1 MSRGKRY
8 EEPKLNLKKV
18 FAVIIAFVVLIMFI
32 FMIRGLFERDGEQ
45 TRITSKD
52 YFAAFQNN
60 KWGIIDSTGAVVIDP
75 SYQEMMVVPNSKKDV
90 FLCTFD
96 VNYETGE
103 YSTKALNSKNEEIFT
118 QYNQVEPL
126 QVVDKNG
133 QVSYISNALKVQKDG
148 KYGFIDLDGNELQP
162 CQYDSISTLEGKQDV
177 IKVQKDGKYGLV
189 DVKGKELIPIQYAD
203 IKTLKADDTT
213 NYLVQNDEGKY
224 GIVSN
229 SNQVVLEPNYD
240 EIKDVYTSNYYV
252 VQQGEAEKLIR
263 KDGTDVLTT
272 GFDEITG
279 ILKNEENGVIFKQ
292 NEKYG
297 IMNMSG
303 EVTLNPTYDDLK
315 EAKTGIFIAK
325 QGGKYGIID
334 LTGAEKLG
342 FTYQSLNYYEKADL
356 YVGEDENFNNS
367 IINGNFEVKQTGI
380 LIDVDEEEGYFELR
394 QDDANKYYDF
404 SFNEKK
410 ESDIFKT
417 RTLFVSK
424 KDGKYGFVDKDG
436 NVVVDYIYDDATSQ
450 NNFGYAAVK
459 KDGKWG
465 SIDDKGTVIQEPAY
479 NLDDYLTIDFIG
491 RWHYGKDVN
500 MNYYNQL

>member
-1 MSRGKRY
+1 
-8 EEPKLNLKKV
+8 
-18 FAVIIAFVVLIMFI
+18 
-32 FMIRGLFERDGEQ
+32 
-45 TRITSKD
+45 
-52 YFAAFQNN
+52 
-60 KWGIIDSTGAVVIDP
+60 
-75 SYQEMMVVPNSKKDV
+75 
-90 FLCTFD
+90 
-96 VNYETGE
+96 
-103 YSTKALNSKNEEIFT
+103 
-118 QYNQVEPL
+118 
-126 QVVDKNG
+126 
-133 QVSYISNALKVQKDG
+133 
-148 KYGFIDLDGNELQP
+148 
-162 CQYDSISTLEGKQDV
+162 
-177 IKVQKDGKYGLV
+177 
-189 DVKGKELIPIQYAD
+189 
-203 IKTLKADDTT
+203 
-213 NYLVQNDEGKY
+213 
-224 GIVSN
+224 
-229 SNQVVLEPNYD
+229 
-240 EIKDVYTSNYYV
+240 
-252 VQQGEAEKLIR
+252 
-263 KDGTDVLTT
+263 
-272 GFDEITG
+272 
-279 ILKNEENGVIFKQ
+279 
-292 NEKYG
+292 
-297 IMNMSG
+297 MSG

-334 LTGAEKLG
+334 LAGAEKLG

-356 YVGEDENFNNS
+356 YVGEDENFSNS

-404 SFNEKK
+404 SFDEKK
-410 ESDIFKT
+410 ELDIFKT

-491 RWHYGKDVN
+491 RWHYGKDLN

>member
-32 FMIRGLFERDGEQ
+32 FMIRGLFAKDEEQ

-75 SYQEMMVVPNSKKDV
+75 SYEEMMVVPNSKKDV

-118 QYNQVEPL
+118 QYNQIEPL
-126 QVVDKNG
+126 QVVDRNG
-133 QVSYISNALKVQKDG
+133 QVSYISNVLKVQKDG
-148 KYGFIDLDGNELQP
+148 KYGLIDLDGNELQT
-162 CQYDSISTLEGKQDV
+162 CQYDAISTLEGKQDV
-177 IKVQKDGKYGLV
+177 IKVQKDGKFGLL
-189 DVKGKELIPIQYAD
+189 DVQGKELISAQYAD
-203 IKTLKADDTT
+203 IRTLKADDTT

-224 GIVSN
+224 GIISN
-229 SNQVVLEPNYD
+229 TNQVVLEPNYD
-240 EIKDVYTSNYYV
+240 EIKDVYTTNYYV
-252 VQQGEAEKLIR
+252 VQQGETEKLIR

-279 ILKNEENGVIFKQ
+279 ILKNAENGVIFKQ
-292 NEKYG
+292 GEKYG

-315 EAKTGIFIAK
+315 EAKTGIFIAE

-356 YVGEDENFNNS
+356 YVGEDENFNNT

-380 LIDVDEEEGYFELR
+380 LIDVNEVDGYFELR
-394 QDDANKYYDF
+394 QNDENKYYDF

-410 ESDIFKT
+410 ESDIFKN

-436 NVVVDYIYDDATSQ
+436 NVVVDYIYDDVTSQ

-465 SIDDKGTVIQEPAY
+465 SIDDKGTVIQEPTY

-491 RWHYGKDVN
+491 RWHYGKDLN

>member
-75 SYQEMMVVPNSKKDV
+75 SYEEMMVVPNSKKDV

-118 QYNQVEPL
+118 QYNQIEPL

-148 KYGFIDLDGNELQP
+148 KYGLIDLDGNELQL

-177 IKVQKDGKYGLV
+177 IKVQKDGKYGLI

-224 GIVSN
+224 GIISN

-272 GFDEITG
+272 GFDEVTG

-303 EVTLNPTYDDLK
+303 EVTLNPTYDDLR
-315 EAKTGIFIAK
+315 EAKTGIFIAA
-325 QGGKYGIID
+325 QDGKYGIID

-465 SIDDKGTVIQEPAY
+465 SIDDRGTVIQEPTY

-491 RWHYGKDVN
+491 RWHYGKDLN

>member
-75 SYQEMMVVPNSKKDV
+75 SYEEMMVVPNSKKDV

-126 QVVDKNG
+126 QVVDRNG
-133 QVSYISNALKVQKDG
+133 QVSYISNVLKVQKDG
-148 KYGFIDLDGNELQP
+148 KYGLIDLEGNELQP
-162 CQYDSISTLEGKQDV
+162 CKYDSISTLEGKQDV
-177 IKVQKDGKYGLV
+177 IKVQKDGKYGLI

-224 GIVSN
+224 GIISN

-334 LTGAEKLG
+334 LAGAEKLG

-356 YVGEDENFNNS
+356 YVGEDENFSNS

-450 NNFGYAAVK
+450 NNFGYVAVK

-465 SIDDKGTVIQEPAY
+465 SIDDKGTVIQEPTY

-491 RWHYGKDVN
+491 RWHYGKDLN

>member
-18 FAVIIAFVVLIMFI
+18 FAVIIAFIVLIMFI
-32 FMIRGLFERDGEQ
+32 FMIRGLFARDEEQ
-45 TRITSKD
+45 TRIISKD
-52 YFAAFQNN
+52 YFAVFQNN

-75 SYQEMMVVPNSKKDV
+75 SYEEMMVVPNSKKDV
-90 FLCTFD
+90 FLCTYD

-118 QYNQVEPL
+118 QYDQIEPL
-126 QVVDKNG
+126 QVVSGNT
-133 QVSYISNALKVQKDG
+133 QVSYIDNALKVQKDG
-148 KYGFIDLDGNELQP
+148 KYGLIDLDG
-162 CQYDSISTLEGKQDV
+162 
-177 IKVQKDGKYGLV
+177 
-189 DVKGKELIPIQYAD
+189 KELVAPQYAD
-203 IKTLKADDTT
+203 IRALKAGDTSSFII
-213 NYLVQNDEGKY
+213 QNDEGKY
-224 GIVSN
+224 GIINS

-240 EIKDVYTSNYYV
+240 GIKDVYTSNYYV
-252 VQQGEAEKLIR
+252 VQQDDAEKLIR

-292 NEKYG
+292 NDKYG
-297 IMNMSG
+297 IMNLTG

-315 EAKTGIFIAK
+315 EAKTGLFIAS
-325 QGGKYGIID
+325 QDGKYGVID
-334 LTGAEKLG
+334 STGAEKLG
-342 FTYQSLNYYEKADL
+342 FTYQSLSYYEKADL

-367 IINGNFEVKQTGI
+367 IMNGNFEVKQNGI
-380 LIDVDEEEGYFELR
+380 LIDIDEEKGYLQIR
-394 QDDANKYYDF
+394 QNDENKYYDF

-410 ESDIFKT
+410 ESEIFTT
-417 RTLFVSK
+417 RTLFLSK
-424 KDGKYGFVDKDG
+424 KDDKYGFVDKDG

-465 SIDDKGTVIQEPAY
+465 SIDDKGTVIQEPTY
-479 NLDDYLTIDFIG
+479 NLDDYLLIDFIG
-491 RWHYGKDVN
+491 RWHFGRDVN

>member
-75 SYQEMMVVPNSKKDV
+75 SYEEMMVVPNSKKDV

-96 VNYETGE
+96 VNYKTGE

-148 KYGFIDLDGNELQP
+148 KYGLIDLDGSELQP

-189 DVKGKELIPIQYAD
+189 DVKGKEIISVQYAD
-203 IKTLKADDTT
+203 IRTLKADDTT

-334 LTGAEKLG
+334 LTGTEKLG

-465 SIDDKGTVIQEPAY
+465 SIDDKGTVIQEPTY

-491 RWHYGKDVN
+491 RWHYGKDPN

>member
-32 FMIRGLFERDGEQ
+32 FMIRGLFARDGEQ

-96 VNYETGE
+96 VNYETGA

-133 QVSYISNALKVQKDG
+133 QVSYISTALKVQKDG
-148 KYGFIDLDGNELQP
+148 KYGLIDLDGNELQP

-203 IKTLKADDTT
+203 IRTLKAEDTT
-213 NYLVQNDEGKY
+213 NYLVQNEEGKY
-224 GIVSN
+224 GIISN
-229 SNQVVLEPNYD
+229 SNQVILEPNYD
-240 EIKDVYTSNYYV
+240 EIKDVYTTNYYV
-252 VQQGEAEKLIR
+252 VKQGEAEKLIG
-263 KDGTDVLTT
+263 KDGADVLTT

-292 NEKYG
+292 GEKYG

-315 EAKTGIFIAK
+315 EAKTGIFIAE

-380 LIDVDEEEGYFELR
+380 LIDINEDEGYLQIR
-394 QDDANKYYDF
+394 QDDENKYYDF
-404 SFNEKK
+404 SFNEKQ
-410 ESDIFKT
+410 ESEIFPN
-417 RTLFVSK
+417 RTLFLSK
-424 KDGKYGFVDKDG
+424 KDGKYGFVDKSG

-459 KDGKWG
+459 KDGIWG
-465 SIDDKGTVIQEPAY
+465 SIDDKGTVIQEPTY

-491 RWHYGKDVN
+491 RWHYGKDLN
-500 MNYYNQL
+500 MNYFNQL